1 MTSINTRNSFDFIIV
16 GGGSAGC
23 VLANRLSAC
32 GRFHVAL
39 VEAGSAATSPFSVM
53 PGGVAR
59 FMRSRRFNW
68 LNRSSDAAPLR
79 DGKGMYAPRGKG
91 LGGSSAI
98 NAMIYTR
105 GLPSDYDTWAE
116 TAGEH
121 WNWQQVLPIFKRLE
135 SNTRGADAFHGDQG
149 PLHVS
154 DVEPHFAVAKCF
166 LQAAQEAGYPL
177 NPDFNGATLEGFGPF
192 QFTIKDGERFS
203 AKRAFLEPA
212 LERVNL
218 HLFPD
223 TAVNKVLFDQTVSA
237 QGIQIRQ
244 GKNTTNLIATRE
256 VILSAGAF
264 NSPQLLMLSGVGP
277 CEHLRSHGIEVIADR
292 PEVGANL
299 QEHVDI
305 TVHIRNKKR
314 DTISLN
320 PLGLLQLAGATWKYW
335 RQRSGAMAHPPCEV
349 GGFIK
354 STEQQS
360 EPDLQLHLVSTLFN
374 DSGYDLTPA
383 LQYGFSCHVC
393 VLRPQARGT
402 LTLASS
408 DPRQPPRI
416 HFNFLDNEA
425 DQKALIAGVRQ
436 VQEIMQQP
444 ALASHYGGELMP
456 GEYADEQELLQQL
469 QRNCGLIYHPTSTC
483 RMGLD
488 EHSVVD
494 EKLRVR
500 GVQNLRVIDA
510 SIMPQVISGN
520 TNAPTMMIAEQ
531 GADFILADYTS

>member
-1 MTSINTRNSFDFIIV
+1 MTSINMRNSFDFIIV

-39 VEAGSAATSPFSVM
+39 IEAGPAATSPFSTM

-59 FMRSRRFNW
+59 FMHSRRFNW
-68 LNRSSDAAPLR
+68 LNRSSDPAPLR
-79 DGKGMYAPRGKG
+79 AGSGLYAPRGKG

-105 GLPSDYDTWAE
+105 GLPSDYNRWAE

-121 WNWQQVLPIFKRLE
+121 WNWEHVLPVFKRLE
-135 SNTRGADAFHGDQG
+135 SNTRGANAYHGADG

-154 DVEPHFAVAKCF
+154 DVAPHFAVAKAF

-177 NPDFNGATLEGFGPF
+177 NPDFNGETLEGFGPF
-192 QFTIKDGERFS
+192 QFTIKNGERFS
-203 AKRAFLEPA
+203 AKRAFLEPVVD
-212 LERVNL
+212 RVNL
-218 HLFPD
+218 HILSD
-223 TAVNKVLFDQTVSA
+223 TAVEKILFNSSGEA

-244 GKNTTNLIATRE
+244 GKRVSSLTATRE
-256 VILSAGAF
+256 VLLSAGAF
-264 NSPQLLMLSGVGP
+264 NSPQLLLLSGVGP
-277 CEHLRSHGIEVIADR
+277 REQLHSHGIEVVEDR
-292 PEVGANL
+292 QEVGANL

-305 TVHIRNKKR
+305 TVHVRNKKR

-320 PLGLLQLAGATWKYW
+320 PLGLLQLAGQTWKYW
-335 RQRSGAMAHPPCEV
+335 RHRKGAMAHPPCEV

-354 STEQQS
+354 SNEQQA

-383 LQYGFSCHVC
+383 LRYGFSCHVC

-416 HFNFLDNEA
+416 QFNFLDNEA

-436 VQEIMQQP
+436 VQQIMQKP

-456 GEYADEQELLQQL
+456 GQFDDDEELLAQL
-469 QRNCGLIYHPTSTC
+469 QRHCGLIYHPTSTC

-488 EHSVVD
+488 ADSVVD

-500 GVQNLRVIDA
+500 GVQKLRVIDA
-510 SIMPQVISGN
+510 SVMPQVISGN

-531 GADFILADYTS
+531 AADFILADHS